1 VQIGKIAIGRDT
13 PSDGATPA
21 ICYPECIPAIVAT
34 MNFDS
39 FFKERLDA
47 LHSEGRYR
55 VFADLERRC
64 GRFPRAFDHRVGAE
78 VTVWCSND
86 YLGMGQHPAVLQAMA
101 AELGETG
108 AGAGGTRNISG
119 TSHAHVLLER
129 ELADLHG
136 REAALV
142 FTSGFV
148 ANEAALSTLAGSM
161 PGMVVLSDA
170 MNHASMI
177 AGIRNSRAERLIFRH
192 NDIEHLAELL
202 AGLPPERPKLVCFES
217 VYSMDGDIAP
227 IAALCDVA
235 DRFGAMTYLDEVHA
249 VGLYGPRGGGIA
261 ERDGVS
267 TRLTVI
273 QGTLAKAFGTMGGY
287 VAGSAL
293 LVDFLRGHAPGFIF
307 TSALPPLL
315 AAGALAAVRHL
326 KESQAER
333 TRHQERVAAV
343 KTRLAAARLP
353 IMANNS
359 HIVPVM
365 VGDAALCRTA
375 SDMLLRHHQIYVQP
389 INYPTVPRGT
399 ERLRITPT
407 PAHSDADIAE
417 LVAALEDVWQL
428 LQLRRAD

>member
-1 VQIGKIAIGRDT
+1 
-13 PSDGATPA
+13 
-21 ICYPECIPAIVAT
+21 

-39 FFKERLDA
+39 FFKDRLDA
-47 LHSEGRYR
+47 LHTEGRYR

-64 GRFPRAFDHRVGAE
+64 GRFPRAFDHRVGNE

-86 YLGMGQHPAVLQAMA
+86 YLGMGQHPAVLA
-101 AELGETG
+101 AIEAEMRRTG

-192 NDIEHLAELL
+192 NDTEHLTELL
-202 AGLPPERPKLVCFES
+202 AALPAERPKLICFES

-227 IAALCDVA
+227 IAAICDIA

-249 VGLYGPRGGGIA
+249 VGLYGERGGGIA

-267 TRLTVI
+267 DRLTVI

-307 TSALPPLL
+307 TSSLPPLL

-326 KESQAER
+326 KESGAER
-333 TRHQERVAAV
+333 AKHQERVATV
-343 KTRLAAARLP
+343 KRRLSEVGLP
-353 IMANNS
+353 LMPSTS
-359 HIVPVM
+359 HIVPVV

-375 SDMLLRHHQIYVQP
+375 SDLLLQHHQIYVQP

-399 ERLRITPT
+399 ERLRLTPT
-407 PAHSDADIAE
+407 PLHSNKDIDA
-417 LVAALEDVWQL
+417 LVAAFEDVWEL
-428 LQLRRAD
+428 LQLSKAR

>member
-1 VQIGKIAIGRDT
+1 MAMDFDT
-13 PSDGATPA
+13 
-21 ICYPECIPAIVAT
+21 
-34 MNFDS
+34 

-55 VFADLERRC
+55 VFADLERRR
-64 GRFPRAFDHRVGAE
+64 GDFPRAYDHRLGAD

-86 YLGMGQHPAVLQAMA
+86 YLGMGQHPAVLAAME
-101 AELGETG
+101 AEMHRTG

-161 PGMVVLSDA
+161 PSMVVLSDA

-177 AGIRNSRAERLIFRH
+177 AGIRNSRAERIIFRH
-192 NDIEHLAELL
+192 NDVAHLAELL
-202 AGLPPERPKLVCFES
+202 ASLPAERPKLVCFES

-227 IAALCDVA
+227 LAEICDVA
-235 DRFGAMTYLDEVHA
+235 ERYGAMTYLDEVHA
-249 VGLYGPRGGGIA
+249 VGLYGQRGGGVA

-267 TRLTVI
+267 ARLTVI
-273 QGTLAKAFGTMGGY
+273 QGTLAKAFGTLGGY
-287 VAGSAL
+287 VAGSSL
-293 LVDFLRGHAPGFIF
+293 MVDFLRGHAPGFIF
-307 TSALPPLL
+307 TSSLPPLL

-326 KESQAER
+326 RESEAER
-333 TRHQERVAAV
+333 ARHRERVGAV
-343 KTRLAAARLP
+343 KRRLREAAIP
-353 IMANNS
+353 VMANDS

-365 VGDAALCRTA
+365 VGDAAMCRTA
-375 SDMLLRHHQIYVQP
+375 SDLLLRNHQIYVQP

-399 ERLRITPT
+399 ERLRVTPT
-407 PAHSDADIAE
+407 PLHSDEDIEA
-417 LVAALEDVWQL
+417 LVAALSDVWQL
-428 LQLRRAD
+428 LQLPKIR

>member
-1 VQIGKIAIGRDT
+1 MVSLNLPRGGGTKMD
-13 PSDGATPA
+13 
-21 ICYPECIPAIVAT
+21 
-34 MNFDS
+34 FDS
-39 FFKERLDA
+39 FFKARVDA
-47 LHSEGRYR
+47 LHAEGRYR

-64 GRFPRAFDHRVGAE
+64 GRFPRAFDHRIGAE

-86 YLGMGQHPAVLQAMA
+86 YLGMGQHPAVLAAMA
-101 AELGETG
+101 EELRGSG

-136 REAALV
+136 REGALV

-192 NDIEHLAELL
+192 NDPEDLARLL
-202 AGLPPERPKLVCFES
+202 AGLPAERPKLVCFES

-261 ERDGVS
+261 ERDGVAQ
-267 TRLTVI
+267 RLTII
-273 QGTLAKAFGTMGGY
+273 QGTLAKAFGVMGGY
-287 VAGSAL
+287 VAGSAM

-326 KESQAER
+326 KESRSER
-333 TRHQERVAAV
+333 DAHQERVATV
-343 KTRLAAARLP
+343 KHRLAAAGIP
-353 IMANNS
+353 VMANDS

-365 VGDAALCRTA
+365 VGDAALCRAA
-375 SDMLLRHHQIYVQP
+375 SDLLLRQHQIYVQP

-399 ERLRITPT
+399 ERLRLTPT
-407 PAHSDADIAE
+407 PLHSDADIEA
-417 LVAALEDVWQL
+417 LTAALVEVWQDL
-428 LQLRRAD
+428 GLRQAA